1 MQYVAKCGLLFY
13 GSSSVVDWK
22 NPPRLFIPGPVK
34 VNEDVLQQL
43 ARPTLGHR
51 GKEYA
56 QLHAETT
63 VCLKKILFTDQ
74 NVFLSTSS
82 ASGIWEAAIRN
93 CVAPDETVLA
103 TCCGA
108 FSDKWATVAKNCG
121 RNVEEL
127 KVDWGKPVLPEM
139 IDEKLAT
146 GKYTAITIVY
156 NETSTGLTNHVY
168 EISEMMKQKYPEIL
182 VFVDA
187 VSAMVALPM
196 HFDELGWDVAFASVQ
211 KAFAIPPGLAVAAV
225 SNRALEKSKNVP
237 NRGYYFDFQLWAKSN
252 EKNQT
257 LVTPNIPHIMAL
269 NYQCEKLLAEGM
281 ENVWERHKRMGDFV
295 RTWAK
300 EKFALF
306 CDEKYASNTLTAVK
320 NTRGINVA
328 ETINAIQEKHNTI
341 FGNGYGKLKE
351 QTFRIAHMGDIT
363 LDDLKELL
371 GWIDEEIG

>member
-1 MQYVAKCGLLFY
+1 M
-13 GSSSVVDWK
+13 VDWK

-34 VNEDVLQQL
+34 VNDDVLQQL

-56 QLHAETT
+56 QLHGET
-63 VCLKKILFTDQ
+63 VDMLKKVLFTNQ

-82 ASGIWEAAIRN
+82 ASGIWEASIRN
-93 CVAPDETVLA
+93 CVNFDETVLC

-108 FSDKWATVAKNCG
+108 FSDKWADVARSCG

-127 KVDWGKPVLPEM
+127 KVEWGQATTPEM
-139 IDEKLAT
+139 IDEKLASD
-146 GKYTAITIVY
+146 KYAAVTLVY
-156 NETSTGLTNHVY
+156 NETSTGLTNPVY
-168 EISEMMKQKYPEIL
+168 RISEMMKQKYPDVL

-187 VSAMVALPM
+187 VSGMVGLPL
-196 HFDELGWDVAFASVQ
+196 HFDDLGWDVVFASVQ

-225 SNRALEKSKNVP
+225 SNRALQKSKNVP
-237 NRGYYFDFQLWAKSN
+237 NRGYYFDFQQFAKSA

-257 LVTPNIPHIMAL
+257 PTTPNIPHIMAL
-269 NYQCEKLLAEGM
+269 NYQCQKLLAEGM
-281 ENVWERHKRMGDFV
+281 ENVWQRHKEMGEYV

-300 EKFALF
+300 GKFDLF
-306 CDEKYASNTLTAVK
+306 CEEKYASNTLTTVK
-320 NTRGINVA
+320 NTKSINVA
-328 ETINAIQEKHNTI
+328 ETIKAIQEKHNTI

-363 LDDLKELL
+363 IDDVKELL

>member
-1 MQYVAKCGLLFY
+1 M
-13 GSSSVVDWK
+13 VDWK

-56 QLHAETT
+56 QLHGET
-63 VCLKKILFTDQ
+63 VDMLKKTLFTDQ

-93 CVAPDETVLA
+93 CVGLDETVLS

-108 FSDKWATVAKNCG
+108 FSDKWADVAKSCG

-127 KVDWGKPVLPEM
+127 KVDWGSPITPEL

-146 GKYTAITIVY
+146 GKFAAVTIAY
-156 NETSTGLTNHVY
+156 NETSTGLTNPVY
-168 EISEMMKQKYPEIL
+168 QISEMMKEKYPDVL
-182 VFVDA
+182 VFIDA
-187 VSAMVALPM
+187 VSAMVGLPL
-196 HFDELGWDVAFASVQ
+196 HFDDLGWDVALASVQ
-211 KAFAIPPGLAVAAV
+211 KAFAIPPGLAVAVV
-225 SNRALEKSKNVP
+225 SNKALEKSKNVP
-237 NRGYYFDFQLWAKSN
+237 GRGYYFDFQQFAKRA

-257 LVTPNIPHIMAL
+257 PATPCIPHIMAL
-269 NYQCEKLLAEGM
+269 NYQCKKLLKEGM
-281 ENVWERHKRMGDFV
+281 ENVWQRHRQMGDFV
-295 RTWAK
+295 RAWAL
-300 EKFALF
+300 EKFGLF
-306 CDEKYASNTLTAVK
+306 CDEKYASNTLTTVR
-320 NTRGINVA
+320 NTRSVNVA
-328 ETINAIQEKHNTI
+328 ETISAIQEKHNTI

-363 LDDLKELL
+363 LGDLKELL
-371 GWIDEEIG
+371 AWIDEEIA

>member
-1 MQYVAKCGLLFY
+1 M
-13 GSSSVVDWK
+13 VDWK

-34 VNEDVLQQL
+34 VNEDVLEQL

-56 QLHAETT
+56 QLHGET
-63 VCLKKILFTDQ
+63 VDMLKRILFTEQ

-93 CVAPDETVLA
+93 CVDFDEVVLC

-108 FSDKWATVAKNCG
+108 FSDKWANVARSCG

-127 KVDWGKPVLPEM
+127 KVDWGQPTTVEM
-139 IDEKLAT
+139 IDEKLST
-146 GKYTAITIVY
+146 GQFAAVTLVY
-156 NETSTGLTNHVY
+156 NETSTGLTNPVY
-168 EISEMMKQKYPEIL
+168 DISEMMKDKYPDVL

-187 VSAMVALPM
+187 VSGMVGLPM
-196 HFDELGWDVAFASVQ
+196 HFDDLGWDVVFASVQ

-237 NRGYYFDFQLWAKSN
+237 GRGYYFDFQQFAKQA
-252 EKNQT
+252 EKSQT
-257 LVTPNIPHIMAL
+257 PTTPAIPHIMAL
-269 NYQCEKLLAEGM
+269 NFQCKKLLDEGM
-281 ENVWERHKRMGDFV
+281 ENVWNRHKEMGEFV
-295 RTWAK
+295 RAWAK
-300 EKFALF
+300 ANFELF
-306 CDEKYASNTLTAVK
+306 CDEQYASNTLTTVK

-328 ETINAIQEKHNTI
+328 ETIKTIQAKHNTI

-371 GWIDEEIG
+371 AWIDEEIS

>member
-1 MQYVAKCGLLFY
+1 M
-13 GSSSVVDWK
+13 VDWK

-56 QLHAETT
+56 QLHGQT
-63 VCLKKILFTDQ
+63 VDMLKKILFTEQ

-93 CVAPDETVLA
+93 CVGFDETVLC

-108 FSDKWATVAKNCG
+108 FSDKWADVARNCG

-127 KVDWGKPVLPEM
+127 KVDWGKPILPEM
-139 IDEKLAT
+139 IDEKLAA
-146 GKYTAITIVY
+146 GKYAAVTLVY
-156 NETSTGLTNHVY
+156 NETSTGLTNPVY
-168 EISEMMKQKYPEIL
+168 EVSRMMKEKYPDVI

-187 VSAMVALPM
+187 VSAMVGLPL
-196 HFDELGWDVAFASVQ
+196 HFDELAWDITFASVQ
-211 KAFAIPPGLAVAAV
+211 KAFAIPPGLAVAVV

-237 NRGYYFDFQLWAKSN
+237 NRGYYFDFQQFAKNAQKS
-252 EKNQT
+252 QT
-257 LVTPNIPHIMAL
+257 PTTPNIPHIMAL
-269 NYQCEKLLAEGM
+269 NYQCEKLLTEGM
-281 ENVWERHKRMGDFV
+281 DNVWQRHKQMGDFV
-295 RTWAK
+295 RAWAK
-300 EKFALF
+300 EKFDLF
-306 CDEKYASNTLTAVK
+306 CDRNYTSNTLTAVR
-320 NTRGINVA
+320 NTRGINVD

-351 QTFRIAHMGDIT
+351 ETFRIAHMGDIT

-371 GWIDEEIG
+371 AWIDDEID

>member
-1 MQYVAKCGLLFY
+1 M
-13 GSSSVVDWK
+13 VDWK

-56 QLHAETT
+56 QLHGET
-63 VCLKKILFTDQ
+63 VDMLKKVLFTDQ

-82 ASGIWEAAIRN
+82 ASGIWEASIRN
-93 CVAPDETVLA
+93 CVDFNETVLC

-108 FSDKWATVAKNCG
+108 FSDKWANVAKSCG

-127 KVDWGKPVLPEM
+127 KVDWGQATTPEL
-139 IDEKLAT
+139 IDEKLAS
-146 GKYTAITIVY
+146 GKYAAVTLVY
-156 NETSTGLTNHVY
+156 NETSTGLTNPVY
-168 EISEMMKQKYPEIL
+168 QISEMMKQKYPDVL

-187 VSAMVALPM
+187 VSGMVGLPL
-196 HFDELGWDVAFASVQ
+196 HFDDLGWDVAFASVQ

-237 NRGYYFDFQLWAKSN
+237 NRGYYFDFQNFAKSA
-252 EKNQT
+252 EKSQT
-257 LVTPNIPHIMAL
+257 PTTPNIPHIMAL
-269 NYQCEKLLAEGM
+269 NYQCQKLLSEGM
-281 ENVWERHKRMGDFV
+281 ENVWQRHKEMGEYV
-295 RTWAK
+295 RTWVK
-300 EKFALF
+300 GKFDLF
-306 CDEKYASNTLTAVK
+306 CDEKYASNALTTAK
-320 NTRGINVA
+320 NTKGINVA
-328 ETINAIQEKHNTI
+328 ETIKAIQEKHNTI

-363 LDDLKELL
+363 MGDLKELL